1 MAPLAST
8 TVAEEG
14 KHGASSPVAE
24 QVVGAATPPDGLS
37 IARRKTLSLDLI
49 CIVAVYF
56 VDACPG
62 KDLQTQPAVRV
73 RVRARVRVRD

>member
-1 MAPLAST
+1 LS
-8 TVAEEG
+8 
-14 KHGASSPVAE
+14 
-24 QVVGAATPPDGLS
+24 PDGLS

-62 KDLQTQPAVRV
+62 KVFQTQPAVRV
-73 RVRARVRVRD
+73 RVTTRVRVRVEGAGANQERCG